1 MTEVIVQAAATAS
14 IVEKQYAAM
23 INPAIVIPV
32 FIAPVTNKSLVE
44 LQDCQIPPE
53 VDKIICVGKDNAK
66 ISNDVTAGFQEL
78 P

>member
-32 FIAPVTNKSLVE
+32 FIAPVTNKS
-44 LQDCQIPPE
+44 
-53 VDKIICVGKDNAK
+53 
-66 ISNDVTAGFQEL
+66 
-78 P
+78 